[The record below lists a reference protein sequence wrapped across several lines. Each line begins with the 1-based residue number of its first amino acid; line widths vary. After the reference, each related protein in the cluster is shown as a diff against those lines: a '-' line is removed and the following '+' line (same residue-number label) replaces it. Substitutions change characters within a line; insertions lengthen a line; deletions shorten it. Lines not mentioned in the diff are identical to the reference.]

1 MIYYSFDKC
10 NERKNMGNIL
20 KRLRIKVIKLLSFRQ
35 LEKDIIQKIRYLLI
49 YTFLQVPNL
58 TPIESA

>member
-20 KRLRIKVIKLLSFRQ
+20 KRLRIKVIKLLSFHQ
-35 LEKDIIQKIRYLLI
+35 LEKDIIQKKG
-49 YTFLQVPNL
+49 V
-58 TPIESA
+58 